1 MGVAVTPEDPFG
13 SAFPSLGRRSE
24 SPELERQACDGRR
37 LAGKHVSAV
46 SRYFQAE
53 LWDCCSFNRQ
63 EDRDQARKC
72 QGEAFW
78 FLEFNFGCL
87 FLPRRLG
94 VVLLQWV
101 ELLLHPLPA
110 LQTAPQP
117 IRVDDVE
124 VLAALCLTNLLGAW
138 VDRTARGEK
147 VKGRRGLCKAI
158 NKHTHTH
165 AVGAAE

>member
-13 SAFPSLGRRSE
+13 SAFPSLGHRSE
-24 SPELERQACDGRR
+24 SPELERQVCVGRR

-53 LWDCCSFNRQ
+53 LQDCCSFNRQ
-63 EDRDQARKC
+63 EDRHQARNC
-72 QGEAFW
+72 QSEVFW
-78 FLEFNFGCL
+78 FIEFNFGCL
-87 FLPRRLG
+87 FFFLPWRLG

-117 IRVDDVE
+117 IGVDDVE

-138 VDRTARGEK
+138 VDRTVRGKK
-147 VKGRRGLCKAI
+147 VKGRKGLCKAI
-158 NKHTHTH
+158 NKHTH
-165 AVGAAE
+165 AVGAGE